1 MFDALDTPMLQRVQ
15 GQASL
20 ALALGGDRTAP
31 RIRALRQQGAA
42 KLFLPRV
49 HGSRPEAVFL
59 NTAGGLTGGDRLGFA
74 ITLEAGVAAVA
85 TTQTAERAYA
95 AGGRPARM
103 TVALDLGAGASL
115 DWLPQE
121 TILFEK
127 ACLHRTSRV
136 EMAGDASL
144 VWAEMLVLGRAAMGE
159 TLRDAELLD
168 RREIHRA
175 GRLALSEPVRL
186 DASVLQGWP
195 GARPALIGGAR
206 AFATVV
212 AMAQGAEAALAPVRA
227 ALAAATDATG
237 PAVGAV
243 AAASAWDGRC
253 LVRVAAAD
261 ALPLRRAVAAAL
273 AVLRGGAALPRV
285 WQV

>member
-1 MFDALDTPMLQRVQ
+1 MFDAADMPMLQRVR
-15 GQASL
+15 GRAR
-20 ALALGGDRTAP
+20 LALGAGVAGAAP
-31 RIRALRQQGAA
+31 RLLDLAQQGAA

-49 HGSRPEAVFL
+49 HAPRPEAVFL
-59 NTAGGLTGGDRLGFA
+59 NTAGGLTGGDRLDYDVA
-74 ITLEAGVAAVA
+74 LEAGVAAVG

-95 AGGRPARM
+95 AGGRAARM
-103 TVALDLGAGASL
+103 SVRLTLGHGAAL

-121 TILFEK
+121 TILFEN
-127 ACLHRTSRV
+127 AWLNRATRV
-136 EMAGDASL
+136 EMAGDARL

-159 TLRDAELLD
+159 TLRQAVLED
-168 RREIHRA
+168 RREIFRG
-175 GRLALSEPVRL
+175 GRLALCEPVRL
-186 DASVLQGWP
+186 DASALQGWP

-212 AMAQGAEAALAPVRA
+212 AMAPGAEDALAPVRA
-227 ALAAATDATG
+227 ALASATDAAG
-237 PAVGAV
+237 PAAGAV

-261 ALPLRRAVAAAL
+261 ALPLRRAVATAL

>member
-1 MFDALDTPMLQRVQ
+1 MFDSAEPPIMERVR
-15 GQASL
+15 GQARLGL
-20 ALALGGDRTAP
+20 AAGTPPRLAELV
-31 RIRALRQQGAA
+31 QQGSA

-49 HGSRPEAVFL
+49 HAARPEAVFL
-59 NTAGGLTGGDRLGFA
+59 NTAGGLTGGDRLAFA
-74 ITLEAGVAAVA
+74 VTLGAGVAAVA

-103 TVALDLGAGASL
+103 AVDLTLGPGAAL

-121 TILFEK
+121 TILFEN

-136 EMAGDASL
+136 EMAGDATL

-159 TLRDAELLD
+159 TVTRLALED
-168 RREIHRA
+168 RREIRRG
-175 GRLALSEPVRL
+175 GRMALCEPVRL

-195 GARPALIGGAR
+195 GGRPALIGGAR

-212 AMAQGAEAALAPVRA
+212 AMAPGAEDALVPVRA
-227 ALAAATDATG
+227 ALAAAVDAAG
-237 PAVGAV
+237 SAAGAL

-253 LVRVAAAD
+253 LVRVAAPD
-261 ALPLRRAVAAAL
+261 GLPLRRAVAAAL
-273 AVLRGGAALPRV
+273 SVLRRGAPLPRV

>member
-1 MFDALDTPMLQRVQ
+1 MFDAAEMPMLQRVR
-15 GQASL
+15 GEAR
-20 ALALGGDRTAP
+20 LGMTAAPAGGAP
-31 RIRALRQQGAA
+31 RLTELVQQGSA

-49 HGSRPEAVFL
+49 HAARPEAVFL
-59 NTAGGLTGGDRLGFA
+59 NTAGGLTGGDRLSFA
-74 ITLEAGVAAVA
+74 VTLGTGVAAVA

-95 AGGRPARM
+95 AGGQPARM
-103 TVALDLGAGASL
+103 SVELSLGAGAAL

-121 TILFEK
+121 TILFEN
-127 ACLHRTSRV
+127 ACLQRVSRV
-136 EMAGDASL
+136 DMAGDAWL

-159 TLRDAELLD
+159 QLRQAELKD
-168 RREIHRA
+168 RREIRRA
-175 GRLALSEPVRL
+175 GRLALCEPVRL

-195 GARPALIGGAR
+195 GGRPALIGGAR

-212 AMAQGAEAALAPVRA
+212 AMAPGAEDALAPLRA
-227 ALAAATDATG
+227 ALAAATDAAG
-237 PAVGAV
+237 PAAGAV

-253 LVRVAAAD
+253 VARVAAAD

-273 AVLRGGAALPRV
+273 TVLRQGAPLPRV